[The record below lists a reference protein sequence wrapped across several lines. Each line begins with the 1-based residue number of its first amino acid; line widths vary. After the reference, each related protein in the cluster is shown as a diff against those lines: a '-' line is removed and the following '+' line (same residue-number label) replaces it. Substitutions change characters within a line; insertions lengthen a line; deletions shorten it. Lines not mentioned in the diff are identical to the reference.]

1 MKQVAVFV
9 DAGYLF
15 AQGSQ
20 ELFGEK
26 LRRGELVLDER
37 AVIQKLTEF
46 AGAVSGRRLLRIY
59 WYDGTSAGPTAQHAS
74 LAFLDNTKV
83 RLGFVNSVGEQKGV
97 DSLLV
102 TDMITLARN
111 RAMSD
116 AVLLAGDED
125 LRVGVQQAQEFGV
138 RVHLVG
144 IRPARGSQSTFLLQ
158 EADTKVEWDGAQL
171 GAFLSRRERVD
182 ASIVVAPVVATTGLL
197 AEVEFGALLDEL
209 TESELQA
216 LITEF
221 EQLRGVPRTIDA
233 RLLTIARAQLG
244 RDLEQS
250 EKRLLRERLV
260 GGARDRVLKTP

>member
-1 MKQVAVFV
+1 
-9 DAGYLF
+9 
-15 AQGSQ
+15 
-20 ELFGEK
+20 
-26 LRRGELVLDER
+26 
-37 AVIQKLTEF
+37 
-46 AGAVSGRRLLRIY
+46 
-59 WYDGTSAGPTAQHAS
+59 
-74 LAFLDNTKV
+74 
-83 RLGFVNSVGEQKGV
+83 
-97 DSLLV
+97 
-102 TDMITLARN
+102 MITLARN

-221 EQLRGVPRTIDA
+221 EQLRGVPNHRCQAAHDRASAVRDEIWSRA
-233 RLLTIARAQLG
+233 RKGCFASAWWEAR
-244 RDLEQS
+244 
-250 EKRLLRERLV
+250 
-260 GGARDRVLKTP
+260 GARVLKTP